1 MQGTAVSKTIH
12 RHPASKLA
20 SADVLLS
27 TTLAGLTLQKRK
39 NRENRSI
46 NDDVNVNLRL
56 KLLFILSGWDTKIPV
71 MLQCTVVDA
80 LQGWKG
86 GKLENLFQ
94 R

>member
-1 MQGTAVSKTIH
+1 MSSAVLPLSANEF
-12 RHPASKLA
+12 ASRGRA
-20 SADVLLS
+20 SADS
-27 TTLAGLTLQKRK
+27 PGGPDFTEKK

-46 NDDVNVNLRL
+46 NDDVNLNFGF
-56 KLLFILSGWDTKIPV
+56 KSLFTLSGWDTKIPV